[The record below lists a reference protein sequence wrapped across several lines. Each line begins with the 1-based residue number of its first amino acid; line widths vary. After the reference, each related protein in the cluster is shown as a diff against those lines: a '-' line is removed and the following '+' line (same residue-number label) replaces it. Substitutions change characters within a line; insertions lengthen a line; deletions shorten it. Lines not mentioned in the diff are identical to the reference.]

1 MKPFNQLF
9 GENAGKPITVDGF
22 TIHIAYRI
30 APKGKTKIEW
40 SFDTPH
46 PEGMVA
52 LKFKAIRSSFHTNDS
67 QKATEFL
74 AIHGQDNVGSLIVEK
89 IGKNPVITITN
100 AYRTEDRNPD
110 WMTYFGNQGLLF
122 EQENSDYVTFRANN
136 GNTNNRMSFSDLTG
150 ALRITSLAEPAGTLD
165 TLPVHPAYP
174 LDRYCFIK
182 TSTEGESES
191 DLISKAITLT
201 GLVSDETSHFN
212 DLKNRFADTSTC
224 VIAEDERAVTI
235 EIDLS
240 SEVTSDFAMWD
251 EARSQGLA
259 LVRIGDKKL
268 LYAPK

>member
-9 GENAGKPITVDGF
+9 GENAGKPITVDGV

-40 SFDTPH
+40 SFDSPH
-46 PEGMVA
+46 TEGMVA
-52 LKFKAIRSSFHTNDS
+52 LKIKAIRSSFHTNDS

-100 AYRTEDRNPD
+100 AYRTEDRDPD

-136 GNTNNRMSFSDLTG
+136 GNTNSRMSFSDLTG
-150 ALRITSLAEPAGTLD
+150 ALRITSLAEPAGSLD
-165 TLPVHPAYP
+165 TLPVHPEYP
-174 LDRYCFIK
+174 TERYCFIK
-182 TSTEGESES
+182 TSAEGDSES

-212 DLKNRFADTSTC
+212 DLKNRFADTSTR
-224 VIAEDERAVTI
+224 VIAEDERAATI

-251 EARSQGLA
+251 EARAQGLA

>member
-9 GENAGKPITVDGF
+9 GENAGKPITVDGV

-212 DLKNRFADTSTC
+212 DLKNRFADTSAC

>member
-9 GENAGKPITVDGF
+9 GENAGKPIIVDGV

-40 SFDTPH
+40 SFDSPH

-136 GNTNNRMSFSDLTG
+136 GNTNNRVSFSDLTG

-165 TLPVHPAYP
+165 TLPVHPEYP
-174 LDRYCFIK
+174 AERYCFIK
-182 TSTEGESES
+182 TSAEGDSES

-212 DLKNRFADTSTC
+212 DLKNRFADTSTR

>member
-9 GENAGKPITVDGF
+9 GENAGKPITVDGV

-110 WMTYFGNQGLLF
+110 WMTYFGNQGLLL

>member
-9 GENAGKPITVDGF
+9 GENAGKPITVDGV

>member
-9 GENAGKPITVDGF
+9 GENAGKPITVDGV

-212 DLKNRFADTSTC
+212 DLKTASQTLQ
-224 VIAEDERAVTI
+224 RASLQKMNV
-235 EIDLS
+235 L
-240 SEVTSDFAMWD
+240 
-251 EARSQGLA
+251 
-259 LVRIGDKKL
+259 
-268 LYAPK
+268 

>member
-9 GENAGKPITVDGF
+9 GENAGKPITVDGV

-30 APKGKTKIEW
+30 VPEGKTKIEW
-40 SFDTPH
+40 SFDSPH

-52 LKFKAIRSSFHTNDS
+52 LKFKAIRSSFRTNAS
-67 QKATEFL
+67 QKTTEFP
-74 AIHGQDNVGSLIVEK
+74 AVHGQDNVGSLIVEK

-100 AYRTEDRNPD
+100 AYRTEDRNSD

-122 EQENSDYVTFRANN
+122 EQENSNYVTFRANN

-150 ALRITSLAEPAGTLD
+150 TLRITSLTEPAGSLD
-165 TLPVHPAYP
+165 SLPVHPEYP

-182 TSTEGESES
+182 TSTEGDPED

-201 GLVSDETSHFN
+201 GQVSDEASRFN
-212 DLKNRFADTSTC
+212 DLKNRFADTSAH
-224 VIAEDERAVTI
+224 VIAEDEHAVTI

-240 SEVTSDFAMWD
+240 SEVTSDFAMRD
-251 EARSQGLA
+251 EAKSQGLA

-268 LYAPK
+268 LYVP